1 MIDRVIIRNLKRF
14 REQEFSSLGHL
25 HLLVGPN
32 NAGKSTLLHAL
43 AIWNYCVEEFRSS
56 ERTGN
61 KAIEIALANF
71 TPLPLNDFKLLW
83 NEKTE
88 RRYPVTD
95 ELDPRTNKPKR
106 RQEFIPVEVEVH
118 WRDRSDQARAF
129 TVSLRWHNQNTMYAS
144 PKGGWEDFRRLDSD
158 GNLERTA
165 FPRIVYVP
173 PHSNIAAQERPL
185 DDANLRALVGEGR
198 PGSVVRNL
206 VWRTWRAEPIPG
218 RSTLRIQRP
227 FTRLREQISDWFGI
241 NLTDPAYEEGRS
253 RFVTS
258 VYTTALKTELDWVN
272 AGSGLLQCLI
282 VLSFLYGFQPDVL
295 LLDEPDAHLHVNLQR
310 ALLEFLAKQLDTQML
325 IATHA
330 EQFIQNVRPDQISF
344 LTPTGLRRV
353 TDADAASLALSEI
366 SNLDIEALLGRKLF
380 FYIEGKSDEDCLR
393 GWARALAK
401 TQEFGGLAG
410 NMDRVA
416 FHYLKGGS
424 SGDMLDAADRH
435 FKACKFLSE
444 NPRRLVVL
452 DRNEGKWQARVG
464 KDEHLLVWTKRHI
477 ESYLLV
483 PGAWARAVKTAAD
496 NQFAL
501 RGPLAVQVVR
511 DFFNEQSRGLAVDWL
526 HTTDELFRDVN
537 AKRMLFEARRGQG
550 DDGYDALTARLHDA
564 GVAVSREDVAAAML
578 PDEIHEDVKKVF
590 QKVLGALQ

>member
-1 MIDRVIIRNLKRF
+1 MIDRVFIRNLKRF
-14 REQEFSSLGHL
+14 QEQEFSDLGQL

-88 RRYPVTD
+88 RRYPMTT
-95 ELDPRTNKPKR
+95 ELDPKTNKPKR
-106 RQEFIPVEVEVH
+106 KQEFIPVEVEVH
-118 WRDRSDQARAF
+118 WRDRAGGARVF

-144 PKGGWEDFRRLDSD
+144 PKGGWEEFRRLDSNGD
-158 GNLERTA
+158 LEKTA
-165 FPRIVYVP
+165 FPRIVYGP

-206 VWRTWRAEPIPG
+206 VWRTWRAENDPKAG
-218 RSTLRIQRP
+218 DLRMPKP
-227 FTRLREQISDWFGI
+227 FTRLRAQISEWFGV
-241 NLTDPAYEEGRS
+241 TVCDPDYAEGRS

-258 VYTTALKTELDWVN
+258 VYTTASKTELDWVN

-310 ALLEFLAKQLDTQML
+310 SLLDFLSKQLQTQML

-330 EQFIQNVRPDQISF
+330 EQFIQNVRPGQISF
-344 LTPTGLRRV
+344 LTPSALRRV
-353 TDADAASLALSEI
+353 TDAEAATLALSEI

-380 FYIEGKSDEDCLR
+380 LYVEGETDQACLR
-393 GWARALAK
+393 GWAAALAS
-401 TQEFGGLAG
+401 TPEFAGLTGA
-410 NMDRVA
+410 MDRVA

-424 SGDMLDAADRH
+424 ADEMLSLADRH
-435 FKACKFLSE
+435 FKACRFLSE
-444 NPRRLVVL
+444 DPRRLLVL
-452 DRNEGKWQARVG
+452 DRNDGKWQARVG
-464 KDEHLLVWTKRHI
+464 KDDQLLVWSKRHI

-483 PGAWARAVKTAAD
+483 PEAWERAVSSQFGLWGLTAA
-496 NQFAL
+496 
-501 RGPLAVQVVR
+501 GVVAG
-511 DFFNEQSRGLAVDWL
+511 FFKELSRGLDVDWL

-537 AKRMLFEARRGQG
+537 AKRMLFEARKSRA
-550 DDGYDALTARLHDA
+550 DDGYDALAARLHDA
-564 GVAVSREDVAAAML
+564 GVAVSRKDVAGAML
-578 PDEIHEDVKKVF
+578 PDEIHQDVKKVF
-590 QKVLGALQ
+590 QKVLEALT